1 MEKYGPQYICT
12 NCGYE
17 GEPVSYT
24 PGSFWIELALWICFV
39 VPGLIY
45 SIWRLSARK
54 KVCPEC
60 KSPYMI
66 PLDTPMGEKL
76 HQELPKEHPLTSY
89 QLKLIEKI
97 KKDKD

>member
-1 MEKYGPQYICT
+1 MDRFMGFNFADESQYICT

-24 PGSFWIELALWICFV
+24 PGSFLIELALWICFI

-45 SIWRLSARK
+45 SIWRISARK

-60 KSPYMI
+60 KSPHMI
-66 PLDTPMGEKL
+66 PR
-76 HQELPKEHPLTSY
+76 QR
-89 QLKLIEKI
+89 QLI
-97 KKDKD
+97 